1 MGDAGEAIVWDYLI
15 YDVIWQFIPGIS
27 HHINA
32 ALLIPH
38 HIVFDFLFFI
48 FFALLQKSH
57 TPHQEQ
63 LE

>member
-1 MGDAGEAIVWDYLI
+1 MGDARQAIVWDYLI
-15 YDVIWQFIPGIS
+15 YDVTWQFIPGIS
-27 HHINA
+27 HCTNA

-38 HIVFDFLFFI
+38 HIQSIVFDFLFFI
-48 FFALLQKSH
+48 IFQKSH